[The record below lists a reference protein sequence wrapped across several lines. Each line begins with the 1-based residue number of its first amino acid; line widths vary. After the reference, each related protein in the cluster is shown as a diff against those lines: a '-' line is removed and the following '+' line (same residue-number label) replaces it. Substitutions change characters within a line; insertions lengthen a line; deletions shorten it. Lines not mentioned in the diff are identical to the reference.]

1 MRGRRRRGW
10 FALLTLGAALRVG
23 AAGAEV
29 VELIPTE
36 RSAWGATNL
45 FAPVTGLFLGGPGYW
60 YSARRIE
67 VDTTPPGAVLDLFYV
82 RGNFQ
87 KGYEQSEAPATLVLP
102 SRVEAGPRDSVTI
115 RALLDGYRQGEA
127 HVLVRS
133 RENKVH
139 IELEPLANQLVA
151 MTHGYFAGRTT
162 LNFVT
167 KESLTFR
174 IQQAADGFTVVLTS
188 TGMKAGSEGT
198 LEGVQSSLLKSVKA
212 QQLGED
218 LVVRVALT
226 EQARARKV
234 ETRSRQSFDPVRGL
248 YTFALDVIAPGEDGA
263 TPVQRAQAA
272 LREIQPGA
280 VTGCAGEFDAALHEQ
295 LDPSALARAL
305 TPSGG
310 FADPYLRAALK
321 RLGEL
326 SPGGE
331 LALADGTRF
340 RASVPIELSAAAAQ
354 AAEVKGYL
362 AMLRE
367 FVARL
372 EPPSDRRESLRG
384 LIAPELGVASF
395 GAVMDAAEERER
407 TCLARAG

>member
-1 MRGRRRRGW
+1 MRGQALRRRI
-10 FALLTLGAALRVG
+10 ALLAVGSALCVRAAS
-23 AAGAEV
+23 AEV

-45 FAPVTGLFLGGPGYW
+45 FAPITGFFLGGPGYW

-87 KGYEQSEAPATLVLP
+87 KGYEQADAPATIVLP
-102 SRVEAGPRDSVTI
+102 SRVEAGPRDSLTI
-115 RALLDGYRQGEA
+115 RALLDGYRQNEV

-133 RENKVH
+133 RETRVH
-139 IELEPLANQLVA
+139 IELEPLPNALVA

-174 IQQAADGFTVVLTS
+174 IQQASDGFTVVLTS
-188 TGMKAGSEGT
+188 TGTAPGAQGT
-198 LEGVQSSLLKSVKA
+198 LEGVHSSILKSVKA

-226 EQARARKV
+226 DAARARKV
-234 ETRSRQSFDPVRGL
+234 ETRSRQSFDPIRGL
-248 YTFALDVIAPGEDGA
+248 YTFALDVVAPEDGS

-272 LREIQPGA
+272 LRSIQPGA
-280 VTGCAGEFDAALHEQ
+280 VSGCAQEFDAALHEQ

-305 TPSGG
+305 APSGG

-326 SPGGE
+326 SPDGE
-331 LALADGTRF
+331 LTLADGTRF
-340 RASVPIELSAAAAQ
+340 RAAIPIELSAAASQ

-362 AMLRE
+362 VLLRE
-367 FVARL
+367 FVSGL

-395 GAVMDAAEERER
+395 DTLMDAAELREQQ
-407 TCLARAG
+407 CLARAD

>member
-1 MRGRRRRGW
+1 MRGRRWRGRA
-10 FALLTLGAALRVG
+10 ALLAGGAVLCVST
-23 AAGAEV
+23 AAAEV
-29 VELIPTE
+29 VELIPSE

-45 FAPVTGLFLGGPGYW
+45 FAPVTGFFLGGPGYW
-60 YSARRIE
+60 YTARRIE

-87 KGYEQSEAPATLVLP
+87 KGYEQTEAPATLVLP
-102 SRVEAGPRDSVTI
+102 SRVEAGPRDSITI
-115 RALLDGYRQGEA
+115 RALLDGYRQAEA
-127 HVLVRS
+127 HVMVRS
-133 RENKVH
+133 RETQVH
-139 IELEPLANQLVA
+139 IELQPLANQLVA

-174 IQQAADGFTVVLTS
+174 IQEAADGFTVVLTS
-188 TGMKAGSEGT
+188 TGKSAGSEGT
-198 LEGVQSSLLKSVKA
+198 LEGVHSSIIKSVKA

-226 EQARARKV
+226 DQARARKV

-248 YTFALDVIAPGEDGA
+248 YTFALDVTAPEGDA
-263 TPVQRAQAA
+263 SPVQRAQTA
-272 LREIQPGA
+272 LREIPPGA
-280 VTGCAGEFDAALHEQ
+280 VAGCAQEFDASLHEQ
-295 LDPSALARAL
+295 LDPSALSRAL
-305 TPSGG
+305 SPSGS
-310 FADPYLRAALK
+310 FTDPYLRAALK

-326 SPGGE
+326 SPDGE
-331 LALADGTRF
+331 LTLADGTRF

-354 AAEVKGYL
+354 AADVKGYL
-362 AMLRE
+362 ALLRE

-372 EPPSDRRESLRG
+372 EAPSDRRESLRG
-384 LIAPELGVASF
+384 LIAPELGVAQF
-395 GAVMDAAEERER
+395 NGVMDAAEQRER